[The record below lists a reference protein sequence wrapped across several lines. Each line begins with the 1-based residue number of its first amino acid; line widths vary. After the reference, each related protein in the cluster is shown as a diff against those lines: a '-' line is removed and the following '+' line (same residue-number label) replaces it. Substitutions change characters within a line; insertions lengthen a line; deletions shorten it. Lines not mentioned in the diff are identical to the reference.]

1 MAFERYSLKKYHEDI
16 REEKIH
22 DLSLCWRKNV
32 NIISHLLL
40 SFETAKKRERERE
53 NVSIPGTTQKE
64 KRKRVLLSFR
74 RFRQIR
80 QWTQWTKSTQL
91 KSLEHHMLLIT
102 YAKGI
107 LTTMMRKTFI
117 LCVTWGKTCLTL
129 NRNPYKKRRIK
140 ARSLV
145 KGVITR
151 RITLVLLNLYSI
163 KQEGQAWNFAL
174 SCLYESNLERE
185 LDDFFINQRNTRGRL
200 LLQLSSSFH
209 FLLQNNMLFVPKD
222 VAETGNPWDSV
233 TWATLIYPVL
243 SRKSKYSWLRALSQ
257 LNYCCPRRP

>member
-80 QWTQWTKSTQL
+80 QFRQWTQWTKSTQL

-129 NRNPYKKRRIK
+129 NRNPYEKRRIK

-174 SCLYESNLERE
+174 SCLYESNRER
-185 LDDFFINQRNTRGRL
+185 TRRFLHQPEKHKRATPPSTL
-200 LLQLSSSFH
+200 LLISFSFAKQHVISSF
-209 FLLQNNMLFVPKD
+209 LRML
-222 VAETGNPWDSV
+222 
-233 TWATLIYPVL
+233 
-243 SRKSKYSWLRALSQ
+243 
-257 LNYCCPRRP
+257 PRLEILEIV